1 MTKKILFCTPF
12 SLSHGGGIPRCS
24 RNIFEYYEKEDK
36 KDIELDVMPMD
47 RKYLVGQKTS
57 FLKRVLDGTIEY
69 FSIIRKIRKKVKR
82 GNYDIVQ
89 IASSAS
95 LSLFKDYL
103 CVRMLQ
109 QKKVTSIIHFHFGRI
124 PDIITIN
131 GWEWK
136 MIKNVAKYATRV
148 IVIDQSSYD
157 ALIQQG
163 ITNVDYLPNPLSP
176 TTEAL
181 ANQCSTLPRSDNTV
195 LFVGHVIKS
204 KGVFELVEACG
215 TISDIKVKFVGLC
228 KEETKTELTNLAN
241 NYPKKDWIEFTG
253 NLSAEEVIKE
263 MCKCT
268 IFALPTYTE
277 GFPNVILESMAS
289 GCPIIT
295 TKVGAIPEM
304 LDIDN
309 SNNNGICIAPQNVDE
324 LRTAILHLLNYPEF
338 AKSCGENARQ
348 RVKKMY
354 SMPIIWERM
363 CSIWKLTQ

>member
-1 MTKKILFCTPF
+1 MTKKILFCTPY
-12 SLSHGGGIPRCS
+12 SLSNGGGIPRCS
-24 RNIFEYYEKEDK
+24 RNIFEYYEKEEY

-57 FLKRVLDGTIEY
+57 FLKRVLDGTTEY
-69 FSIIRKIRKKVKR
+69 FSIIKKIRKKVKA
-82 GNYDIVQ
+82 GNYDIVH

-103 CVRMLQ
+103 CVEILKRA
-109 QKKVTSIIHFHFGRI
+109 KVASIIHFHFGRI
-124 PDIITIN
+124 PEIVIKG

-136 MIKNVAKYATRV
+136 MIKKVANNATRI
-148 IVIDQSSYD
+148 IVIDQSSYE
-157 ALIQQG
+157 ALVQHG

-176 TTEAL
+176 TTEAF
-181 ANQCSTLPRSDNTV
+181 ANQCSTLPRSENTV

-215 TISDIKVKFVGLC
+215 TIPNIKVKFVGLYR
-228 KEETKTELTNLAN
+228 EETKAELTNLAD

-253 NLSAEEVIKE
+253 NLSAEAVIKE

-277 GFPNVILESMAS
+277 GFPNVILESMACA
-289 GCPIIT
+289 CPIVT

-309 SNNNGICIAPQNVDE
+309 SNNNGICITPQNVEE
-324 LRTAILHLLNYPEF
+324 LRSAILHLLNNPEF
-338 AKSCGENARQ
+338 AKSCGDNAQQ
-348 RVKKMY
+348 RVKEMY

-363 CSIWKLTQ
+363 CRIWNLTQ